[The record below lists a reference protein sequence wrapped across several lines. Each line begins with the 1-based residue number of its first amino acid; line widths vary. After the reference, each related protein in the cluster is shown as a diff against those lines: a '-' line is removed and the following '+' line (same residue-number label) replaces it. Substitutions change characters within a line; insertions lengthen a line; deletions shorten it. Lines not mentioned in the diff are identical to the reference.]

1 MEANITR
8 TEHNVADYCTAAYGG
23 SREGQLDY
31 TAASVQNEATC
42 RSQKF
47 RVEDNNIDSNCQP
60 CMYHSIE
67 LKIWIALYLLCKC
80 KSCVHA
86 YKYCPCELIMI
97 ELSD

>member
-23 SREGQLDY
+23 SRDGQLDY

-47 RVEDNNIDSNCQP
+47 RVEDNNIDSNYQP
-60 CMYHSIE
+60 CVI
-67 LKIWIALYLLCKC
+67 L
-80 KSCVHA
+80 
-86 YKYCPCELIMI
+86 
-97 ELSD
+97 